1 MCTSALPNRL
11 PAHPCPVQ
19 LSRRRTAASAPRNPS
34 PSAPPPAS
42 PSALCSMAHHLRSQR
57 RSVDSAAAELEST
70 AAEVDPA
77 VADIKSAAAEVESR
91 GGGAPISEGGGPRCF
106 NRRRRS
112 LNRRRFGGRREHAS
126 WRATLPAQDSPSAP
140 LRVARPPLCSWLGVS
155 AAQVGRLLDWI
166 RIFHVSE
173 FCFIYLFAD
182 TPWIRVHRVSDA
194 YPYRIC
200 IRYGIRPLPGV
211 SG

>member
-106 NRRRRS
+106 NRQRRS
-112 LNRRRFGGRREHAS
+112 LNRRRFGGRRELAS
-126 WRATLPAQDSPSAP
+126 NLARTGLSFCSPSCCTAST
-140 LRVARPPLCSWLGVS
+140 LFVA
-155 AAQVGRLLDWI
+155 GRIRSPGWTFAGLDTYLP
-166 RIFHVSE
+166 RIGILF
-173 FCFIYLFAD
+173 YLFFCRYSMDTCPPRIRCVSVSDMYPIRD
-182 TPWIRVHRVSDA
+182 TPPPW
-194 YPYRIC
+194 RI
-200 IRYGIRPLPGV
+200 GV
-211 SG
+211 T